1 MIFLKTIQKSANL
14 IFILF
19 TSVSIAQVGI
29 NTANPSAGSVFD
41 IVSSDKGMLIPRL
54 DIVDLSTIDPVTDG
68 STEGLFVYNTNSS
81 TGKGFYYWDGLSW
94 ISFIDGSTGSIS
106 ITEQSDLWYVAVDDQ
121 SSSGDSDFYISTE
134 SNASDSYFRITRS
147 GNISIGD
154 DDNSPSDILHITKDQ
169 EATTAIRI
177 DNTDQ
182 DTDVAHTALELYDG
196 SNLEAFFRHNNFTDI
211 LELGNNDDTGEVDMY
226 AGGGVVIN
234 LDQNRDVNVSNN
246 LKVSGQ
252 SEAQSFK
259 LSALNTA
266 PASAS
271 DTGTLGEIRIV
282 NGFIYVCVA
291 SDTWQRAVLSTF

>member
-1 MIFLKTIQKSANL
+1 
-14 IFILF
+14 
-19 TSVSIAQVGI
+19 SI
-29 NTANPSAGSVFD
+29 FD

-68 STEGLFVYNTNSS
+68 STEGLFVYNTNTS
-81 TGKGFYYWDGLSW
+81 TGKGFYYWDGSSW
-94 ISFIDGSTGSIS
+94 ISIFDGSTGSIS
-106 ITEQSDLWYVAVDDQ
+106 IKEESDLWYVAVDDQ
-121 SSSGDSDFYISTE
+121 SSSGDSDFYISTA

-154 DDNSPSDILHITKDQ
+154 DENSPRDILHITKDQ
-169 EATTAIRI
+169 EATTAIRL
-177 DNTDQ
+177 DNTLQ
-182 DTDVAHTALELYDG
+182 DTDVAHTALELFDG
-196 SNLEAFFRHNNFTDI
+196 SDLEAFFRHNNNTDI
-211 LELGNNDDTGEVDMY
+211 LELGNNDNTGEVDMY
-226 AGGGVVIN
+226 AGGGVVMN

-291 SDTWQRAVLSTF
+291 TDTWQRAALSTF

>member
-1 MIFLKTIQKSANL
+1 MIFLKTIKRFANL

-29 NTANPSAGSVFD
+29 NTANPSAGSIFD

-68 STEGLFVYNTNSS
+68 STEGLFVYNTNTS
-81 TGKGFYYWDGLSW
+81 TGKGFYYWDGTSW
-94 ISFIDGSTGSIS
+94 ISIFDGSTGSIS
-106 ITEQSDLWYVAVDDQ
+106 IKEQSDIWYVAVDDQ
-121 SSSGDSDFYISTE
+121 SSSGDSDFYISTA
-134 SNASDSYFRITRS
+134 SNASESYFRITRS
-147 GNISIGD
+147 GDISIGND
-154 DDNSPSDILHITKDQ
+154 DISPDDILHITKDQ

-177 DNTDQ
+177 DNTFQ
-182 DTDVAHTALELYDG
+182 GTDVAHTALLLYDG
-196 SNLEAFFRHNNFTDI
+196 IDLEAFFRHNNNTDI
-211 LELGNNDDTGEVDMY
+211 LELGNNDNTGEVDMY
-226 AGGGVVIN
+226 AGGVVMN

-266 PASAS
+266 PASSS

>member
-1 MIFLKTIQKSANL
+1 MIFLKTIKRFANL
-14 IFILF
+14 IFILC

-29 NTANPSAGSVFD
+29 NTANPSAGSIFD

-68 STEGLFVYNTNSS
+68 STEGLFVYNTNTS
-81 TGKGFYYWDGLSW
+81 TGKGFYYWDGSSW
-94 ISFIDGSTGSIS
+94 ISIFDGSTGSLS
-106 ITEQSDLWYVAVDDQ
+106 IKEESDLWYVAVDDQ
-121 SSSGDSDFYISTE
+121 SSSGDSDFYISTA

-147 GNISIGD
+147 GDISIGD
-154 DDNSPSDILHITKDQ
+154 DENSPRDILHITKDQ

-177 DNTDQ
+177 DNTFH
-182 DTDVAHTALELYDG
+182 DTDVAHTALELFDG
-196 SNLEAFFRHNNFTDI
+196 SDLEAFFRHNNNTDI
-211 LELGNNDDTGEVDMY
+211 LELGNNDMY
-226 AGGGVVIN
+226 AGGGVVMN

-271 DTGTLGEIRIV
+271 DTGSLGEIRIV

-291 SDTWQRAVLSTF
+291 TDTWQRAALSTF